1 MEEDRLWKFRKPE
14 WLSSVW
20 ARNSGVYIAGGLVR
34 LVPLASSPLMWPSA
48 HRA

>member
-20 ARNSGVYIAGGLVR
+20 ARNSGVYIAGGLVCR
-34 LVPLASSPLMWPSA
+34 SPRATRARNYSSS
-48 HRA
+48 RR